1 MSSDF
6 NSIQRQIRSEDTAN
20 QKMLNHQSDRN
31 SNPAMAAKED
41 AKHLKWMQDQGFM
54 PRKFK

>member
-1 MSSDF
+1 MSNDF
-6 NSIQRQIRSEDTAN
+6 NSIQRQIRSEDKAN

-41 AKHLKWMQDQGFM
+41 ARHLKWMQDQGFM
-54 PRKFK
+54 KRGYK